1 MVANLVLEKKIK
13 KKLAGLKS
21 MYIFVLYKFKNT
33 HKMNTQETL
42 IVLQRLTELQELIQK
57 AEIKE
62 GNLLDTIN
70 NSFAYLG
77 AEDKVKLCN
86 DIDTVRMA
94 KMRITRV
101 YNTVKMQI
109 FQ

>member
-1 MVANLVLEKKIK
+1 M
-13 KKLAGLKS
+13 
-21 MYIFVLYKFKNT
+21 T
-33 HKMNTQETL
+33 TQETL

-70 NSFAYLG
+70 NSFSYLD
-77 AEDKVKLCN
+77 AEDKVKICR
-86 DIDTVRMA
+86 DIDSVRRA
-94 KMRITRV
+94 ITRIKRN

>member
-1 MVANLVLEKKIK
+1 MTTK
-13 KKLAGLKS
+13 
-21 MYIFVLYKFKNT
+21 
-33 HKMNTQETL
+33 ETL
-42 IVLQRLTELQELIQK
+42 IVLQRLTDLQELIQK

-62 GNLLDTIN
+62 ENLLDTIN

-77 AEDKVKLCN
+77 AEYKVKLCN
-86 DIDTVRMA
+86 DIDTLRRA
-94 KMRITRV
+94 KVRITRV

>member
-1 MVANLVLEKKIK
+1 
-13 KKLAGLKS
+13 
-21 MYIFVLYKFKNT
+21 
-33 HKMNTQETL
+33 MNTQETL
-42 IVLQRLTELQELIQK
+42 IVLQRLTDLQELIQK

-77 AEDKVKLCN
+77 AEDKVKLCH
-86 DIDTVRMA
+86 DIDIVRMA

-101 YNTVKMQI
+101 YNMVKMQI

>member
-1 MVANLVLEKKIK
+1 MFQKVDV
-13 KKLAGLKS
+13 
-21 MYIFVLYKFKNT
+21 
-33 HKMNTQETL
+33 
-42 IVLQRLTELQELIQK
+42 LQELIQK

-62 GNLLDTIN
+62 GNLLDTIS

-77 AEDKVKLCN
+77 ADDKVKLCN